1 MISFDTLR
9 AHLLFQASCAL
20 LLGPFL
26 YHLTAYARH
35 WTAPMFV
42 GAARVLWD
50 PAIEPSTFDLVA
62 LNSTHA
68 FVAGLIAAAVG
79 LAMLRFAFAIDSMLL
94 PLISSASFIVTANWW
109 VFTRFFEVAERA
121 SPGEMLI
128 DLTGRLAAV
137 LAWLLAS
144 WLLVRWYRKRRD
156 SAAG

>member
-1 MISFDTLR
+1 MIRFDTLR
-9 AHLLFQASCAL
+9 AHLLFHASCAL
-20 LLGPFL
+20 VLGPFL
-26 YHLTAYARH
+26 FHLTAYVRH

-50 PAIEPSTFDLVA
+50 PTIEPSTFDFVL

-68 FVAGLIAAAVG
+68 FFAGLIAAAVG

-109 VFTRFFEVAERA
+109 VFTRFFEVAERVR
-121 SPGEMLI
+121 PGDMLI

-137 LAWLLAS
+137 LAWLFLC
-144 WLLVRWYRKRRD
+144 WLLVRRWRRQNGA
-156 SAAG
+156 AAG